1 MYKRERNM
9 RNKGEIASQEVIEIE
24 AEVIR
29 ALRLR
34 FDRDWQMRDE
44 LINLMTEAIDVGRK
58 KARPN

>member
-1 MYKRERNM
+1 M